1 MEINEKYNPLFQI
14 LVCWDTINSKTF
26 KKDYSEK
33 EQEYWTKL
41 SKVDTVMVSGGRD
54 SGKTYGTSVWSA
66 IAANDYNHRIMYTRY
81 TMSSTDHSISKS
93 IENRME
99 VLGITD
105 SFNSIT
111 NHYVSKKGKGEIV
124 ITGQKTS
131 SNKQT
136 AKMKGIE
143 DFTVFITDE
152 GEELQDF
159 EEWDKARKSIRG
171 KDVQCLSIIIFNP
184 PTKEHFI
191 YQEFWEDMEVDEG
204 FCGIK
209 DNVLYIHSTYM
220 DNYEH
225 LAEHNKRDYDK
236 LKASHKEYEAMKTKE
251 RESASPK
258 LKKDWRKFNHVVLG
272 GFLDKGE
279 GVIYDDWRKGEF
291 DNTLPFCRGMDF
303 GFDDPDVMVKIA
315 VDNQKKLIYVHQ
327 ELNKNGLGTSQLGDI
342 IIQTVG
348 HDGMVI
354 GDAAQKRLIND
365 LYRMGINIH
374 KCKKGHGSVLRTIKA
389 VQGFTLV
396 VTPESRDVHKALN
409 NYVWHD
415 KRSGVPK
422 NDWKH
427 FPDAIGY
434 AAMEMMYL

>member
-1 MEINEKYNPLFQI
+1 MEVNDKYEPLFKI
-14 LVCWDTINSKTF
+14 LSCWDVIKSKTF
-26 KKDYSEK
+26 KDDYDEEEQK
-33 EQEYWTKL
+33 EWLAL

-54 SGKTYGTSVWSA
+54 SGKTFGTSTFA
-66 IAANDYNHRIMYTRY
+66 PIAAKDFGHRIMYTRY

-93 IENRME
+93 IEDRME
-99 VLGITD
+99 LLGVED
-105 SFNSIT
+105 DFNSIT
-111 NHYVSKKGKGEIV
+111 NHYVSKEGKGEIV

-143 DFTVFITDE
+143 DFTIFLTDE

-159 EEWDKARKSIRG
+159 EDWDKARKSIRG
-171 KDVQCLSIIIFNP
+171 KDVQCLSIIVFNP

-191 YQEFWEDMEVDEG
+191 YQEFYEDMEVDEG

-209 DNVLYIHSTYM
+209 DNVLYIHSDYR
-220 DNYEH
+220 DNYDH

-236 LKASHKEYEAMKTKE
+236 LKVAFDEYELLSE
-251 RESASPK
+251 EDRLNASPK
-258 LKKDWRKFNHVVLG
+258 LIKDWKKYKHVVMG
-272 GFLDKGE
+272 GFLEIAE
-279 GVIYDDWRKGEF
+279 GVIYEDWHKGEF
-291 DNTLPFCRGMDF
+291 DNTLSFCRGMDF
-303 GFDDPDVMVKIA
+303 GFDDPDVMVKVA

-327 ELNKNGLGTSQLGDI
+327 ELNKNGLGTSQLGEI
-342 IIQTVG
+342 IIGTVG
-348 HDGMVI
+348 HDGMVV

-374 KCKKGHGSVLRTIKA
+374 KCKKGHGSVLRTINA
-389 VQGFTLV
+389 VKGYTLI

-422 NDWKH
+422 NDYKH

-434 AAMEMMYL
+434 AAMELMYL